1 LTTCLAAITNIGW
14 LTELVAVLWNIVLAK
29 SGALNGITKTTYSVT
44 LVFSAKLLIAAISPQ
59 GAIVV

>member
-1 LTTCLAAITNIGW
+1 LTTCLAAITNIGR

-29 SGALNGITKTTYSVT
+29 SRALNGITETTYSVT
-44 LVFSAKLLIAAISPQ
+44 FVFSAKLLVAAISPQ